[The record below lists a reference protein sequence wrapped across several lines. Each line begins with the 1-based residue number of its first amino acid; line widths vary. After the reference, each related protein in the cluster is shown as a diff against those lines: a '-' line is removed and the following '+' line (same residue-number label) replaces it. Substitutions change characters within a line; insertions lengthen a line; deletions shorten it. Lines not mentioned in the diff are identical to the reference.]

1 MIRLALLF
9 LLIASQSWA
18 AVARDAET
26 TSSCSSCSSLEF
38 FHTTAAGSDRMISV
52 DVAGYHFGGTTVTGI
67 TYNAAALTSVG
78 SSTIEDMTVETWRR
92 VAQST
97 GSNPVAITL
106 SGNAHIVAAPRTFT
120 GVDQT
125 TPFGTVATD
134 ANGGSTDLTAA
145 ITILAD
151 GLGYDAGIQ
160 RTNGVCT
167 GVTAT
172 GTNQTERYDLCKT
185 GLDANSV
192 GGFGSTNSS
201 VGAADHSYTL
211 TAGGGYIA
219 MLAARINPSAAPP
232 PGTTKRKIQVIVVE

>member
-145 ITILAD
+145 ITPAFSAPTESVPESRPPAPIKLSVTTCVKPA
-151 GLGYDAGIQ
+151 LM
-160 RTNGVCT
+160 RT
-167 GVTAT
+167 AW
-172 GTNQTERYDLCKT
+172 
-185 GLDANSV
+185 
-192 GGFGSTNSS
+192 
-201 VGAADHSYTL
+201 AASARL
-211 TAGGGYIA
+211 TQA
-219 MLAARINPSAAPP
+219 
-232 PGTTKRKIQVIVVE
+232 